1 MGCIFSNLNSCST
14 TGTFRIVNFPI
25 YKPVPKYLC
34 AMSWR
39 ACQPACLGGHH
50 IHCSIMATPHKF
62 CVSLSDTCIALYGFK
77 SIFLKQYKKYAP
89 LPPPP
94 LHAEAAFSIYGGC
107 CQVYGDCYQLFW
119 GCSQPLE
126 RLLSV
131 LFRFFNIALMT
142 QRTHVAEFLIFLSL
156 NHPPIYRLHLL
167 AFAPS
172 Y

>member
-1 MGCIFSNLNSCST
+1 MIKLATFVYSMTKPHDGFIFSNLNSCST

-77 SIFLKQYKKYAP
+77 SIFLKQYKKYT
-89 LPPPP
+89 PPPP
-94 LHAEAAFSIYGGC
+94 HRFMR
-107 CQVYGDCYQLFW
+107 
-119 GCSQPLE
+119 
-126 RLLSV
+126 RLLSAYMEV
-131 LFRFFNIALMT
+131 AVRFTETAISFF
-142 QRTHVAEFLIFLSL
+142 ED
-156 NHPPIYRLHLL
+156 
-167 AFAPS
+167 APS
-172 Y
+172 L

>member
-89 LPPPP
+89 PPPP
-94 LHAEAAFSIYGGC
+94 TASCGGC
-107 CQVYGDCYQLFW
+107 FQHIW
-119 GCSQPLE
+119 
-126 RLLSV
+126 RLLSGLRRLLSAFLRMLPASREAV
-131 LFRFFNIALMT
+131 VCFIQIFQYRPDDTKNACRGIFNFFIT
-142 QRTHVAEFLIFLSL
+142 
-156 NHPPIYRLHLL
+156 
-167 AFAPS
+167 
-172 Y
+172 